1 LKAHIRQTLPGSL
14 DVGRDGRLSKP
25 IVSAFRTIEANDM
38 VKAASESK
46 AGKDRDGQ
54 EKPKDR
60 DLRLREQFF
69 PDAAEVIFDTSQKG
83 YGPLPI
89 MLRKLLRHMTAPEL
103 RVLIYLYTR
112 SGKYRLCY
120 PTLEE
125 MAEELGLNRKNLTQP
140 LKNLEKKRL
149 ISTHSVG
156 GRKYFL
162 VHDPRVSTE
171 HLVQAGEIKGDEL
184 FMINELARELE
195 QHPFKERP
203 KAVAAAKA

>member
-1 LKAHIRQTLPGSL
+1 
-14 DVGRDGRLSKP
+14 
-25 IVSAFRTIEANDM
+25 M
-38 VKAASESK
+38 VKSGSESK
-46 AGKDRDGQ
+46 TAKDRTDSQ

-112 SGKYRLCY
+112 AGKYRLCY

-125 MAEELGLNRKNLTQP
+125 MAEELDLNRKNLTQP

-149 ISTHSVG
+149 IATHSAG

-162 VHDPRVSTE
+162 VHDPRVAID
-171 HLVQAGEIKGDEL
+171 HLVQTGEIKGDEL
-184 FMINELARELE
+184 FMINELARELK
-195 QHPFKERP
+195 QQPFKASH
-203 KAVAAAKA
+203 KAGSAAKP